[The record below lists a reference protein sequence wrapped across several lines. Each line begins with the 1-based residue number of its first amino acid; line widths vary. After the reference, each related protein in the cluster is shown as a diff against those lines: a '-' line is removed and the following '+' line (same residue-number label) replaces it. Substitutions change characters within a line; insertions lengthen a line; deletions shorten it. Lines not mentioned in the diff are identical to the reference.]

1 MDWEGDDASSFLD
14 SLDSGGGVL
23 DVLPAPEGAGALAP
37 TGQVDAGETK
47 PAPKARRTAKSNKRA
62 RQNAQAQRNYRRR
75 EKEQKERA
83 VTAAQDLQAYMNEA
97 EQQLNEVLEIISSDP
112 VIMERLMKK
121 LPTLNDDTEEQ
132 ITDAEAA
139 PAFIESGVHTGG
151 SEEGAPPSD
160 LSLPL
165 PPQKGSAAAK
175 SDHGEDDAR
184 SPRDHSNPLLQ
195 HAATTARQMAETNQ
209 RLLLNLPGDRY
220 IEGEIDALAA
230 LHKEVAQAK
239 AEDDRAGDVR
249 ADKWIT
255 FVQIPSRY
263 GKSMSDLL
271 LCFVRWARQHE
282 AVPPQPAGGSGSGTL
297 DPPGPNALEE
307 EPLFN
312 VDRAFRKLCR
322 YVEDINKFADMFG
335 LTPERRD
342 FAETYSLAAGSFV
355 SRRQAV
361 DGSTVCYSIFSNG
374 GVKDS
379 LRQGERG
386 VRAACRGGTYGTV

>member
-1 MDWEGDDASSFLD
+1 MEVDWEGEDASSFLD
-14 SLDSGGGVL
+14 SLDSGAAVL
-23 DVLPAPEGAGALAP
+23 DGLPAPDGAGAGAAAD
-37 TGQVDAGETK
+37 QVDAGDAK
-47 PAPKARRTAKSNKRA
+47 PAPTSRRNGAKSNKRA

-83 VTAAQDLQAYMNEA
+83 VTAAHELQQYMNGA

-112 VIMERLMKK
+112 VIMERLMAK
-121 LPTLNDDTEEQ
+121 LPKLYDDTEEE
-132 ITDAEAA
+132 ITNAEAS
-139 PAFIESGVHTGG
+139 PAFIESGVETDG

-160 LSLPL
+160 LSLPP
-165 PPQKGSAAAK
+165 PPQKGSAAVK
-175 SDHGEDDAR
+175 SGHGDDY
-184 SPRDHSNPLLQ
+184 NPLLQ
-195 HAATTARQMAETNQ
+195 HAATTTRQMAETNQ

-239 AEDDRAGDVR
+239 AEDDRADDAR
-249 ADKWIT
+249 ADKWTI
-255 FVQIPSRY
+255 FAQIPPRY

-282 AVPPQPAGGSGSGTL
+282 AVPPLPTGGGGSGNL
-297 DPPGPNALEE
+297 VPPEPNTLEE

-322 YVEDINKFADMFG
+322 YVEEINKFADVFG
-335 LTPERRD
+335 LTPEHRD

-361 DGSTVCYSIFSNG
+361 DGSTVCYSIFAEG
-374 GVKDS
+374 GVRDS
-379 LRQGERG
+379 LRQGDRG